1 MRIVKRTEL
10 TEPPTNAKEEVVSR
24 GSRLRWSTN
33 GPGFARRENS
43 IRRRESQCSLHIVT
57 ISRTIMIEW
66 MIAQSVATRSE
77 FAHLAEL
84 HKGVVN
90 WTEPYNE

>member
-10 TEPPTNAKEEVVSR
+10 TEPPTKAKEEVVSR

-66 MIAQSVATRSE
+66 MIAQSVATRE
-77 FAHLAEL
+77 RVRTLGRVAQRCGEL
-84 HKGVVN
+84 DRAV
-90 WTEPYNE
+90 